1 MLVHHQLPVRMIE
14 EDIVTEHSDKEVPD
28 EAVERRHAVWVGI
41 KALAVLAVP
50 AAVHQGEP
58 HPEVEAH
65 HLNALRKVQCIG
77 YLHPQD
83 PNHLKFV

>member
-1 MLVHHQLPVRMIE
+1 MHHQLPVGMIE

-28 EAVERRHAVWVGI
+28 EAVERGHTVGVGI

-58 HPEVEAH
+58 HAKVEAH
-65 HLNALRKVQCIG
+65 HLNALGKEQC
-77 YLHPQD
+77 
-83 PNHLKFV
+83 FVTLRFTSKEPSLVKS